1 MRTMTAKRILA
12 PIDGSERSEDIVP
25 LVAALARD
33 TGATVRLLRVYP
45 IPKRV
50 VRDTGETIS
59 YADQEMAGLTAAG
72 RDALEHVGARLH
84 DVPVERMVR
93 FGDTVEEIVN
103 EAEAFDADVIVMT
116 ESPRTGLRRVL
127 SPGIADRVTARATVP
142 TLVLR
147 IPAA

>member
-1 MRTMTAKRILA
+1 MTAKRILA

-33 TGATVRLLRVYP
+33 TGATVRLLRIYRVP
-45 IPKRV
+45 RRV

-72 RDALEHVGARLH
+72 RHALAHVEARLH

-93 FGDTVEEIVN
+93 FGDIVEEIAN
-103 EAEAFDADVIVMT
+103 EAEAFDADVIVMSDT
-116 ESPRTGLRRVL
+116 PRTGWQRVFAR
-127 SPGIADRVTARATVP
+127 SIADRVAARATVP

-147 IPAA
+147 VPAA

>member
-1 MRTMTAKRILA
+1 MTAKRILA
-12 PIDGSERSEDIVP
+12 PIDGSERSEEIVP

-33 TGATVRLLRVYP
+33 TGATVRLLRIYP
-45 IPKRV
+45 VPKRV

-72 RDALEHVGARLH
+72 RGALEPVEARLH

-93 FGDTVEEIVN
+93 FGDTVEEIAN

-116 ESPRTGLRRVL
+116 GTARTGLRRVL
-127 SPGIADRVTARATVP
+127 SRGIADRVTERVTVP

-147 IPAA
+147 LPAA